1 MNPHEKPLM
10 NPPRPPASYRKSA
23 LLAFGV
29 AVFAGGLRFIY
40 LDAGLRHEPQYDEQ
54 VFVEEVQ
61 WMIRR
66 GDWVPRF
73 FEYPGLLFWILRVAF
88 TLTAAQGADAYLAAR
103 AVTAAFSSAAVF
115 GVAFL
120 GCRWF
125 SPTVGVFS
133 GLLLALSPLSVET
146 AHAVRPDEVIGAL
159 ILAALSTAVPL
170 FGRPHHTLGWCLA
183 AAAVAIKFSAAL
195 VFPALFLGAVSDRIP
210 MVRIA
215 RLALLA
221 FATFVL
227 ASPWTFL
234 AGSDSA
240 AGMAVQVGYHYSTSA
255 EFLPSLASHLTYT
268 LPVALSW
275 PGIGLALV
283 GLRVLA
289 RSSRGQAWICFM
301 VLWLLVFS
309 STDRSFLR
317 FMVPILGALSLAAG
331 AGLAELL
338 RRFPTKARLAVGVWA
353 LAGLASS
360 AWATV
365 EYLTETGRPSPRD
378 RALDWIEATRD
389 LGRVASLEP
398 GLGRNT
404 GAAVDIVELTKR
416 YRSNDLLCRQFDA
429 LVLFAHSPSPAG
441 FVEVARFKPET
452 PGRGRELV
460 ILVPPTPPRVVTE
473 SLEGATLTTS
483 SPSQESKLIDGS
495 LNTRWHADSSP
506 AFIELTLALPARLA
520 RVELAYG
527 GNPPARNQI
536 SEVLV
541 DGRAVTGVS
550 VRDPIQ
556 RQRSDRGASEL
567 LAFDVP
573 PAKTLRIEFKGRPPF
588 LVGELRLYSHAF

>member
-1 MNPHEKPLM
+1 M
-10 NPPRPPASYRKSA
+10 NPPPPPASFRKSA
-23 LLAFGV
+23 LCAAGV
-29 AVFAGGLRFIY
+29 AVFAGVLRFHY

-73 FEYPGLLFWILRVAF
+73 FEYPGLLFWILRVAL
-88 TLTAAQGADAYLAAR
+88 TLTAAHGADAYLVAR

-125 SPTVGVFS
+125 SPSVGVFS

-146 AHAVRPDEVIGAL
+146 AHAVRPDEVIGAV

-170 FGRPHHTLGWCLA
+170 FGPPRHALGWCLA

-195 VFPALFLGAVSDRIP
+195 VFPALLLGAVSDRVP
-210 MVRIA
+210 VVRIA

-221 FATFVL
+221 FATFFF
-227 ASPWTFL
+227 ASPWTLL
-234 AGSDSA
+234 AGSESVT
-240 AGMAVQVGYHYSTSA
+240 GMAVQVGYHYSTSSA
-255 EFLPSLASHLTYT
+255 LLPSLASHLTYT

-275 PGIGLALV
+275 PGIGLVLV
-283 GLRVLA
+283 GLAILA
-289 RSSRGQAWICFM
+289 RSSRGRPWVLFV
-301 VLWLLVFS
+301 VLWVLVFS
-309 STDRSFLR
+309 STDRPFLR

-331 AGLAELL
+331 AGFAELL
-338 RRFPTKARLAVGVWA
+338 RRLPRKARLVAGVWA
-353 LAGLASS
+353 VAGLASS
-360 AWATV
+360 TWATV
-365 EYLTETGRPSPRD
+365 EYLAETGRPSPKD
-378 RALDWIEATRD
+378 RALDWIEAARD

-404 GAAVDIVELTKR
+404 EAAVDIVELR
-416 YRSNDLLCRQFDA
+416 RRDLRNDLLCRQFDA
-429 LVLFAHSPSPAG
+429 LVLFAKSPLPAG
-441 FVEVARFKPET
+441 FVEVARFKSES
-452 PGRGRELV
+452 GRGGRELV
-460 ILVPPTPPRVVTE
+460 VVVPRSPPKVASV

-483 SPSQESKLIDGS
+483 SPGRESKLVDGA

-506 AFIELTLALPARLA
+506 AFIEITLPLHARLA

-527 GNPPARNQI
+527 SNPPTMNEI
-536 SEVLV
+536 SGVLV
-541 DGRAVTGVS
+541 DGRAVTAVW

-556 RQRSDRGASEL
+556 QQRSDREASEL
-567 LAFDVP
+567 LAFDS
-573 PAKTLRIEFKGRPPF
+573 PAARTLRIEFKGRPPF
-588 LVGELRLYSHAF
+588 LAGELRLYSHAF